1 MSKNITEIKQ
11 TLIQALKHQ
20 EAEDGLYF
28 RNFFNM
34 HEADERPMV
43 KASKED
49 ISKSLNELIKENKVK
64 LSSFDD
70 DVIFM
75 LNN

>member
-11 TLIQALKHQ
+11 TLRQALKHQ

-49 ISKSLNELIKENKVK
+49 ISKALNELIKENKVK

>member
-1 MSKNITEIKQ
+1 MSNNITEIKQ
-11 TLIQALKHQ
+11 TLIKALTHQ

-43 KASKED
+43 KASKDD
-49 ISKSLNELIKENKVK
+49 ISKALTELIRENKVK
-64 LSSFDD
+64 LSNFDD

>member
-1 MSKNITEIKQ
+1 MSNSITEIKQ
-11 TLIQALKHQ
+11 TLIKALTHQ

-49 ISKSLNELIKENKVK
+49 ISKALTELIRENKVK
-64 LSSFDD
+64 LSNFDD

>member
-1 MSKNITEIKQ
+1 
-11 TLIQALKHQ
+11 
-20 EAEDGLYF
+20 
-28 RNFFNM
+28 M

-49 ISKSLNELIKENKVK
+49 ISKALNELIKENKVK

>member
-49 ISKSLNELIKENKVK
+49 ISKALNELIKENKVK

-70 DVIFM
+70 DVIFI